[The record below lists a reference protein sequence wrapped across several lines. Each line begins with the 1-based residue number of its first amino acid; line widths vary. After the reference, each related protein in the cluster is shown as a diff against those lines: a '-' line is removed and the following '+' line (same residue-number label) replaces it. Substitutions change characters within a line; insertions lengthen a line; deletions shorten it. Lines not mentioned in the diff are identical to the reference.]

1 MSYGPTDTILMV
13 LHGLIGTGIVA
24 AGVTA
29 LLSRKGM
36 RLHRNS
42 GKAFVV
48 LYFLM
53 GLVISTSLFA
63 SATLISTLGIVF
75 TALIIYLVL
84 TSWVTVKVPPSTLSR
99 INYAAPAVV
108 ISIGSLA
115 LFWGCQALTGRLQ
128 LADDI
133 PVAAY
138 FAFAALAFFAAHRD
152 ISVVRRGGIAGTPRL
167 IRHLW
172 RMCLA
177 LYFSVATLFTGPG
190 SVIFPDAIRGSWP
203 LVIPEMSVAALTIY
217 LVVRLTRADTQR
229 G

>member
-1 MSYGPTDTILMV
+1 MNYGPTDTILMA

-24 AGVTA
+24 AGVSA
-29 LLSRKGM
+29 LISRKGK
-36 RLHRNS
+36 RLHRIS
-42 GKAFVV
+42 GNMYVFQFI
-48 LYFLM
+48 LI
-53 GLVISTSLFA
+53 GLVIAASLILSTE
-63 SATLISTLGIVF
+63 LISTLGVIF
-75 TALIIYLVL
+75 TFLIIYLVL
-84 TSWVTVKVPPSTLSR
+84 TSWVTVKTPPSTLSR
-99 INYAAPAVV
+99 FNYVAPTAAIA
-108 ISIGSLA
+108 IGLLA
-115 LFWGCQALTGRLQ
+115 LFWGWQAQAGRLQ
-128 LADDI
+128 LANDV
-133 PVAAY
+133 PKAAY

-177 LYFSVATLFTGPG
+177 LYFSVATIFTGPG